1 LPYIL
6 SDNDADALKTKT
18 GREKAKQPTDWDN
31 EQHAGI
37 LERMFTKEPQMISKD
52 FIKAITKAYG
62 VGTNKAQ
69 RFVSYFK
76 KESLIKWQGKG
87 SSIIYSIV

>member
-62 VGTNKAQ
+62 VGVNKAQ
-69 RFVSYFK
+69 NFVSYFK
-76 KESLIKWQGKG
+76 EESLIKWQGKG